1 MEQVHILTISDDDNG
16 QRLDRWLKK
25 QLPKVP
31 YALIQKMVRTGQI
44 RINGKRAKTDTRL
57 TVNDSIR
64 IPPVETKSGPSIFI
78 PKDDDESFLKKI
90 TLYDDGEI
98 LVINKPYGLPV
109 QGGPNITRH
118 IDGMLSS
125 IINKKGVKPRLIH
138 RLDRDTSGL
147 LVCARSLKMTQNLGA
162 LFESRDIKKIYYA
175 LVSPIP
181 KEKSGIIDG
190 AIIKGTKG
198 DRKEAVIIDN
208 DNGKAS
214 RTLYKVIAENKT
226 TNIAWLAFWPR
237 TGRMHQIR
245 VHTADIL
252 GCPILGDEKYNG
264 MSPLLD
270 ELDLSHRLHLHA
282 AHLIFRHPTS
292 SELLKLSAPL
302 PDDLKNS
309 FAKLGFDLYSMPDP
323 FDPPKDKAKA

>member
-1 MEQVHILTISDDDNG
+1 MDSVQLITIKDDDNG
-16 QRLDRWLKK
+16 QRIDRWLKK

-57 TVNDSIR
+57 SLNDSIR
-64 IPPVETKSGPSIFI
+64 IPPVETKSGPSVFI

-98 LVINKPYGLPV
+98 LLLNKPYGLPV

-118 IDGMLSS
+118 IDGMLGAL
-125 IINKKGVKPRLIH
+125 INKKGVKPRLIH
-138 RLDRDTSGL
+138 RLDRDTSGIL
-147 LVCARSLKMTQNLGA
+147 ACGRSLKITQMLGT
-162 LFESRDIKKIYYA
+162 LFESRDIKKVYYA

-181 KEKSGIIDG
+181 AQTQGVIDG

-208 DNGKAS
+208 ENGKAS
-214 RTLYKVIAENKT
+214 RTMYHVIEENKAL
-226 TNIAWLAFWPR
+226 NIAWVAFWPR

-264 MSPLLD
+264 LSPILD
-270 ELDLSHRLHLHA
+270 ELELSHRLHLHA
-282 AHLIFRHPTS
+282 AHLIFRHPTTG
-292 SELLKLSAPL
+292 ELLKISAPL
-302 PDDLKNS
+302 PDDIKTS
-309 FAKLGFDLYSMPDP
+309 FIKCGFDLHSLPDP
-323 FDPPKDKAKA
+323 FDPQKDNKKD